1 MLWRVSPGRSR
12 RTPPTGF
19 ILPCQPILV
28 DHPPAGA
35 GWLHEI
41 KHDGYRII
49 ACKEGSRVTL
59 WSRHGTNFTDRL
71 PKIAEAVCS
80 LAAESALIDG
90 EAVAFR
96 PDGHSDFAT
105 LRTKAGS
112 ARACLVAFDLLNLNG
127 EDIRHRPL
135 EERRAALSPL
145 VAGVDGILFSDALV
159 ADGALVFA
167 KACELGLEGIVSK
180 RAGSRYLSGNSRQ
193 WVKSKNPD
201 FERT

>member
-1 MLWRVSPGRSR
+1 VPLKVKR
-12 RTPPTGF
+12 
-19 ILPCQPILV
+19 
-28 DHPPAGA
+28 
-35 GWLHEI
+35 
-41 KHDGYRII
+41 
-49 ACKEGSRVTL
+49 
-59 WSRHGTNFTDRL
+59 NFTDRL
-71 PKIAEAVCS
+71 AKVAEAVCS

-90 EAVAFR
+90 EAVALR

-180 RAGSRYLSGNSRQ
+180 RAGGRYLSGNSRQ